1 MSNVIGWQVE
11 QLRRFKPLVAVGH
24 DRYGEYGHA
33 AHMMNG
39 QSLESSVKLSGDKRH
54 FGRSADTW
62 GVWTPQKLYLHFA
75 PENQITLDLEHP
87 LEHFGGRT
95 AFEVACDAMQF
106 HKSQLKYKHRP
117 TLDDEDFPRYDCRLF
132 GLVRSSV
139 GEDTGSDIMENTYR
153 DEPET

>member
-1 MSNVIGWQVE
+1 M
-11 QLRRFKPLVAVGH
+11 
-24 DRYGEYGHA
+24 
-33 AHMMNG
+33 
-39 QSLESSVKLSGDKRH
+39 
-54 FGRSADTW
+54 
-62 GVWTPQKLYLHFA
+62 
-75 PENQITLDLEHP
+75 
-87 LEHFGGRT
+87 EHFGGRT